1 MNFEIL
7 KTIPKNVRVIAVS
20 KLQPLEKMKALA
32 ESTGHK
38 DFGENYT
45 QEALPKLSALE
56 NYHLTWHLI
65 GHLQTNKIKQA
76 VGHFQFIH
84 SVDSEKLLL
93 AIQKQAQS
101 QNTVQKIL
109 LQINVAGEDSKGGF
123 SENELNSGF
132 QAWKALSHVNIVG
145 LMTMPPL
152 VENGEQNR
160 PHFLRLKSLADHLQL
175 KELSMGTSHD
185 YKTAIECGATMIRL
199 GTLVFGER

>member
-1 MNFEIL
+1 MNFDIL

-20 KLQPLEKMKALA
+20 KLQPLEKLKALA

-56 NYHLTWHLI
+56 SFHLTWHLI
-65 GHLQTNKIKQA
+65 GHLQTNKVKQA
-76 VGHFQFIH
+76 VGHFHFIH

-109 LQINVAGEDSKGGF
+109 LQINLALEDSKGGF
-123 SENELNSGF
+123 SEEEFKAKFEN
-132 QAWKALSHVNIVG
+132 WKSLTHIEIVG

-152 VENGEQNR
+152 VEQGELNR
-160 PHFLRLKSLADHLQL
+160 PHFLKLKSLADQVHL